1 MPGKTVDELK
11 IGDWAEN
18 ARTISEADVYGFG
31 GIIGDLNPL
40 HTDEVTA
47 SKSVFGKRVAHGMLT
62 ASLLSGVLAHQL
74 PGHGTIFMELNVKFL
89 APVFFGDTVNARV
102 EITEIVKRRV
112 TLACSCTNQD
122 GEAVLEGEAKVL
134 APKK

>member
-1 MPGKTVDELK
+1 MAGRTAEELNV
-11 IGDWAEN
+11 GDFAEN
-18 ARTISEADVYGFG
+18 ARTISESDVYGFG

-112 TLACSCTNQD
+112 TLACVCTNQD
-122 GEAVLEGEAKVL
+122 GESVLEGEAKVL

>member
-1 MPGKTVDELK
+1 MAGRTAEELNV
-11 IGDWAEN
+11 GDWAEN

-74 PGHGTIFMELNVKFL
+74 PGNGTIFMELNVKFL

-112 TLACSCTNQD
+112 TLACVCTNQD
-122 GEAVLEGEAKVL
+122 GEPVLEGEAKVL